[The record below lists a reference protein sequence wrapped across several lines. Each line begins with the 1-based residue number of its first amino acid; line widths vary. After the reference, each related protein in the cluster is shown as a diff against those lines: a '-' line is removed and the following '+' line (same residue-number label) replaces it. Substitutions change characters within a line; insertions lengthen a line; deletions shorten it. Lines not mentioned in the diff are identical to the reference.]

1 MSNRRFSTQMTYRI
15 VLQACCWGLGLA
27 WSLPSMSQA
36 NELKLGEALE
46 LAARYHPSVK
56 SRQSDLQAAQG
67 DLDTAKWSR
76 YPTVSTEATASGGRP
91 QGALLVQQ
99 PLWAGGKIDAQNRLA
114 SANVKLAEA
123 ALQEARISLM
133 QQTGQQFFEAIR
145 WRQRLEVAK
154 KNEDE
159 HRKLLELIQR
169 RVTAEISAVSDQV
182 LATARLQQAV
192 SERIQ
197 FQRSLSTAEL
207 SLQQLVGQPL
217 STLREPKALS
227 LPPSDENQVLAST
240 KASSAELLRLRTQ
253 QEVSQAQI
261 DMAQAV
267 IYPTLA
273 LAHRRALGGTDNGT
287 DPSRTYLSLQFSP
300 GPGLSARSTV
310 AAAQS
315 RLESSLQNAVV
326 YERQLEQQAR
336 TALADLEALGQ
347 QVAPA
352 QALVNATEDVVASYL
367 RQYQV
372 GKKNWLDVLNALRES
387 AQATYSAVDVTNSTQ
402 SLQLRLMLLTGHL
415 NAQNLSLIHD

>member
-1 MSNRRFSTQMTYRI
+1 
-15 VLQACCWGLGLA
+15 
-27 WSLPSMSQA
+27 MSQA

-352 QALVNATEDVVASYL
+352 QALVNATEEVVASYL

>member
-1 MSNRRFSTQMTYRI
+1 
-15 VLQACCWGLGLA
+15 
-27 WSLPSMSQA
+27 MSQA